1 MEQLNLSFE
10 IPLALIAPDEIYQN
24 AEALLQLLE
33 ENRHF
38 DRKSARIQPR
48 TLAESFSMWANIVP
62 DGGLIAVGIEKD
74 GSIGGCRSL
83 SSSELNGLE
92 QAGKTYCP
100 DARNQSRLVPITNS
114 AGESDFILLIRVHYR
129 PDKVVYD
136 SQGHAFTRIGDQ
148 KHQLTK
154 EECRELE
161 IDKGQVDYE
170 QEPVLDMRY
179 PEDFDLDLVSQ
190 FARAF
195 RKSRGLSD

>member
-1 MEQLNLSFE
+1 
-10 IPLALIAPDEIYQN
+10 
-24 AEALLQLLE
+24 
-33 ENRHF
+33 
-38 DRKSARIQPR
+38 
-48 TLAESFSMWANIVP
+48 
-62 DGGLIAVGIEKD
+62 
-74 GSIGGCRSL
+74 
-83 SSSELNGLE
+83 
-92 QAGKTYCP
+92 
-100 DARNQSRLVPITNS
+100 
-114 AGESDFILLIRVHYR
+114 GESDFILLIRVHYR

-195 RKSRGLSD
+195 RKSRGLSDSKTDEQILALRHLGVMQGSKFIPNVACVLAFATDPCKHFPGCRIRFRRFEGEHEQTGAN